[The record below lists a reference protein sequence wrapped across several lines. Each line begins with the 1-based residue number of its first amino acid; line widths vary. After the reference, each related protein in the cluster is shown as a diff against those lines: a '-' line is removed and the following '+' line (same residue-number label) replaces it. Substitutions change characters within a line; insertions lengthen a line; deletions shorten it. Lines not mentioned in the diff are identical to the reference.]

1 MLCYRYSPLEEGEL
15 KTGIEGLAERL
26 SFPLKKL
33 YVVDGSKR
41 SGHSNAYM
49 YGFGKSKR
57 IVLYDTLLTQC
68 NSEQVNAPQART
80 VATVVLPLVSLRE
93 DAQCLY
99 GECCVDG
106 GSVLMLPFDRVGFA
120 GGCSACT

>member
-1 MLCYRYSPLEEGEL
+1 MEEGEL
-15 KTGIEGLAERL
+15 KTGIEALAQSL

-68 NSEQVNAPQART
+68 SNEQVSSFTGVFSQGR
-80 VATVVLPLVSLRE
+80 SLFRS
-93 DAQCLY
+93 
-99 GECCVDG
+99 CC
-106 GSVLMLPFDRVGFA
+106 RQ
-120 GGCSACT
+120 

>member
-1 MLCYRYSPLEEGEL
+1 MAAIILSEAANVCCRYDPLKEGEL
-15 KTGIEGLAERL
+15 KTGIEDLAARL

-68 NSEQVNAPQART
+68 SNDQACPDVHLALST
-80 VATVVLPLVSLRE
+80 QWLCISPPVMVLNTSQLSL
-93 DAQCLY
+93 
-99 GECCVDG
+99 
-106 GSVLMLPFDRVGFA
+106 
-120 GGCSACT
+120 

>member
-1 MLCYRYSPLEEGEL
+1 M
-15 KTGIEGLAERL
+15 GIEALAERL

-68 NSEQVNAPQART
+68 NSDQVRP
-80 VATVVLPLVSLRE
+80 SLR
-93 DAQCLY
+93 AA
-99 GECCVDG
+99 
-106 GSVLMLPFDRVGFA
+106 SAMVLALVCILAYAYNTQLCMLSCGRIRLW
-120 GGCSACT
+120 

>member
-1 MLCYRYSPLEEGEL
+1 MVPVNTSRLHIIACSESTCCRYSPLQEGEL
-15 KTGIEGLAERL
+15 KAGIEALAKRL
-26 SFPLKKL
+26 TFPLKKL

-68 NSEQVNAPQART
+68 SNEQVCGPAPPA
-80 VATVVLPLVSLRE
+80 VSAAALAPVLTVVHTNSL
-93 DAQCLY
+93 
-99 GECCVDG
+99 
-106 GSVLMLPFDRVGFA
+106 
-120 GGCSACT
+120 